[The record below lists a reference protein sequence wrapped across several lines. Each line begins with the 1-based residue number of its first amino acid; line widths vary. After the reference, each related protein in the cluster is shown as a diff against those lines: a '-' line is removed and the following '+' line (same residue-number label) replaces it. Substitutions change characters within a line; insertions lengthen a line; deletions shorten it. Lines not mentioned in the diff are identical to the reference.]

1 MQHSRGAGLAA
12 CGFCCASTIL
22 QQRHHQRHQHQHQ
35 SQHSG
40 SRAVRAAMAQW
51 GLSLVAVAVLVHL
64 LVITSVA
71 HQGLPSREARSY
83 DAGVH
88 RGGGGGK
95 HHEADSAAAG
105 AAAASGAN
113 ALRSAPAPTSIFATE
128 NSTVAVA
135 QVGGTATLPCVVRK
149 FASGVVSWIRRKDYQ
164 LLTVGLAT
172 YSSDSRFQIV
182 HARHLQ
188 SWALQIKFVQPQD
201 AGWYECQV
209 STHPPTSIFVELKV
223 TEAVAEIAGAPDLHL
238 RSGSELRLICKLR
251 RSTEAPEFVFWYHD
265 DRMINFD
272 EDRGVAVSKGR
283 GGSQL
288 LIPRAERTDSGNYTC
303 APSNARAASI
313 TVHVIEGE
321 KPAAM
326 QHDSRSAGPPPAA
339 APGLVVALLALL
351 CLWSSLVLA
360 PACAVQPASS

>member
-1 MQHSRGAGLAA
+1 MTVLESHTDYDVYLVTARVHDCDEDSFKEIRESVSNQEEE
-12 CGFCCASTIL
+12 CCDPCSTEANEL
-22 QQRHHQRHQHQHQ
+22 
-35 SQHSG
+35 SESG
-40 SRAVRAAMAQW
+40 IP
-51 GLSLVAVAVLVHL
+51 LV
-64 LVITSVA
+64 
-71 HQGLPSREARSY
+71 GENNERLPSREARSY

-95 HHEADSAAAG
+95 HHDGASAAAG

-149 FASGVVSWIRRKDYQ
+149 FASGVVSWIRRKDYH

-326 QHDSRSAGPPPAA
+326 QHDSRSACPPPAA
-339 APGLVVALLALL
+339 APGLVVALLVLL

-360 PACAVQPASS
+360 PACTVQPASS